1 MSCIKVS
8 AIALSA
14 LGFLLAACD
23 QGEAPKKS
31 EAQLKMDEDT
41 ALLKDTARAGPELER
56 RLLAS
61 VQVQNG
67 IVAVRNPV
75 TRAIET
81 DFLPTTTPWVL
92 KCGMTGLSIVFG
104 SSVTGNGSS
113 TSNDVEVYLA
123 FGIADQDNCALLG
136 PRLADRLRSLLQS
149 DQATPQ
155 PYPSPKNP

>member
-1 MSCIKVS
+1 MNKSVI
-8 AIALSA
+8 AIALC
-14 LGFLLAACD
+14 FLLAACD

-67 IVAVRNPV
+67 IVAVRDPV
-75 TRAIET
+75 MRAIKT

-104 SSVTGNGSS
+104 SSVTGDGSS
-113 TSNDVEVYLA
+113 TSNDVEVNLA
-123 FGIADQDNCALLG
+123 FGTADQENCAVLG
-136 PRLADRLRSLLQS
+136 PRLAAQLRSLLQNGQS
-149 DQATPQ
+149 
-155 PYPSPKNP
+155 NPPPGH